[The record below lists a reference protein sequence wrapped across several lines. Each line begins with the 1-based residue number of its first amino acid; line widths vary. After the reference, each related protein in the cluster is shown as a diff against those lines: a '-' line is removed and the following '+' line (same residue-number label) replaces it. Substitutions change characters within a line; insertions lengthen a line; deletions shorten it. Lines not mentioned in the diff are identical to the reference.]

1 MAPELLA
8 ANASFASAA
17 AGLRPIQRKLMPPP
31 EWGSKV
37 VIRFAMFCVPSLHAG
52 GMLFI
57 LRRYCLEDIKVEEKK
72 TFYITT
78 PIYYPS
84 ANLHIGH
91 AYSTVATDAIA
102 RYHRQRGDETFF
114 LTGSDE
120 HGQKIERKA
129 KAAGVTPQEYVDN
142 IVAGFKDLWKL
153 LDISYDKF
161 IRTTDDYHVK
171 AVQKMFKQLYDQGDI
186 YKSKYTGFYCTP
198 CESFWLERQVKDAG
212 GVCPDCGGPVE
223 LVEEESYFFRL
234 SKYADRLIQYIKDNP
249 TFIQPNSRT
258 NEMLQNFLLPGLE
271 DLCVSRTSFTWGI
284 PVNFDEKHVVYV
296 WLDALSNYITALG
309 WGSDDDSLYR
319 KFWPADVHIV
329 GKEIVRFHTIIWP
342 IMLMALGEPLP
353 KQVFGHGWLVLDG
366 GKMSKSKGN
375 VVDPVALCARYGVDA
390 IRYFLLREVPFGS
403 DGTFSNEALIAR
415 INTDLANDLGNLLSR
430 TVAMIDKYFGGTLP
444 APSVTAEEDA
454 ALIALAKEL
463 TAKVDAQ
470 MNELHIPDALAEIWK
485 LVGACNKYIDVTAPW
500 SLAKSEAGQERLK
513 TVLYNL
519 AESLRI
525 IAILLTPYLTST
537 PAKMLAQLGTAPAQ
551 SSIETIAW
559 GGSVPGSVVHK
570 GEALFPRIDVEAELA
585 YFAAEAE
592 KAKAAL
598 APTQE
603 APAAAPAPA
612 EAAAPAKHGHGE
624 EEAPSEIEYD
634 DFAKVDLRLAK
645 VVACEEIKKSKKL
658 LKLTLEVGAETRTVV
673 SGIKQWYTPDDL
685 VGKTVVLVANLK
697 PVTLCGVE
705 SHGMI
710 LCASDAADENL
721 SALTTLANM
730 ESGLKVR

>member
-1 MAPELLA
+1 M
-8 ANASFASAA
+8 S
-17 AGLRPIQRKLMPPP
+17 
-31 EWGSKV
+31 
-37 VIRFAMFCVPSLHAG
+37 
-52 GMLFI
+52 
-57 LRRYCLEDIKVEEKK
+57 EKK

-129 KAAGVTPQEYVDN
+129 KAAGVTPQQYVDE

-198 CESFWLERQVKDAG
+198 CESFWLDRQVKDAG

-249 TFIQPNSRT
+249 TFIQPVSRT

-284 PVNFDEKHVVYV
+284 PVDFDGKHVVYV

-309 WGSDDDSLYR
+309 WGSEDDSLYR

-375 VVDPVALCARYGVDA
+375 VVDPVQLCARYGVDA

-444 APSVTAEEDA
+444 APGTVAEEDA

-463 TAKVDAQ
+463 PAKVDAQ
-470 MNELHIPDALAEIWK
+470 MTELHIPDALAEIWK

-525 IAILLTPYLTST
+525 VAILLTPYLTST
-537 PAKMLAQLGTAPAQ
+537 PQKMFAQLGTAPAQ
-551 SSIETIAW
+551 SSIEAIAW
-559 GGSVPGSVVHK
+559 GGSVPGSTVHK
-570 GEALFPRIDVEAELA
+570 GEALFPRIDAEAELA

-592 KAKAAL
+592 KAKAA
-598 APTQE
+598 A
-603 APAAAPAPA
+603 APAAQPAPA
-612 EAAAPAKHGHGE
+612 AQATPAEATPAAPAKHGHDDD
-624 EEAPSEIEYD
+624 EAPAEIEYD
-634 DFAKVDLRLAK
+634 DFAKIDLRLAK

-658 LKLTLEVGAETRTVV
+658 LKLTVEVGEETRTVV
-673 SGIKQWYTPDDL
+673 SGIKQWYAPDDL

-705 SHGMI
+705 SRGMI

-721 SALTTLANM
+721 SALTTLAEM

>member
-1 MAPELLA
+1 M
-8 ANASFASAA
+8 
-17 AGLRPIQRKLMPPP
+17 
-31 EWGSKV
+31 
-37 VIRFAMFCVPSLHAG
+37 
-52 GMLFI
+52 
-57 LRRYCLEDIKVEEKK
+57 
-72 TFYITT
+72 
-78 PIYYPS
+78 
-84 ANLHIGH
+84 
-91 AYSTVATDAIA
+91 
-102 RYHRQRGDETFF
+102 
-114 LTGSDE
+114 
-120 HGQKIERKA
+120 
-129 KAAGVTPQEYVDN
+129 
-142 IVAGFKDLWKL
+142 
-153 LDISYDKF
+153 
-161 IRTTDDYHVK
+161 
-171 AVQKMFKQLYDQGDI
+171 
-186 YKSKYTGFYCTP
+186 
-198 CESFWLERQVKDAG
+198 
-212 GVCPDCGGPVE
+212 E

-249 TFIQPNSRT
+249 TFIQPVSRT

-284 PVNFDEKHVVYV
+284 PVDFDGKHVVYV

-309 WGSDDDSLYR
+309 WGSEDDSLYR

-375 VVDPVALCARYGVDA
+375 VVDPVQLCARYGVDA

-444 APSVTAEEDA
+444 APGTVAEEDA

-463 TAKVDAQ
+463 PAKVDAQ
-470 MNELHIPDALAEIWK
+470 MTELHIPDALAEIWK

-525 IAILLTPYLTST
+525 VAILLTPYLTST
-537 PAKMLAQLGTAPAQ
+537 PQKMFAQLGTAPGQ
-551 SSIETIAW
+551 SSIEAIAW
-559 GGSVPGSVVHK
+559 GGSVPGSTVHK
-570 GEALFPRIDVEAELA
+570 GEALFPRIDAEAELA

-592 KAKAAL
+592 KAKAA
-598 APTQE
+598 A
-603 APAAAPAPA
+603 APAAQPAPAAQAAPA
-612 EAAAPAKHGHGE
+612 EAAPAAPAKHGHDDD
-624 EEAPSEIEYD
+624 EAPAEIEYD
-634 DFAKVDLRLAK
+634 DFAKIDLRLAK

-658 LKLTLEVGAETRTVV
+658 LKLTVEVGEETRTVV
-673 SGIKQWYTPDDL
+673 SGIKQWYAPDDL

-705 SHGMI
+705 SRGMI

-721 SALTTLANM
+721 SALTTLAEM